1 MVQQVLHRPEQL
13 SEPDF
18 LALGL
23 QHIAY
28 IRPAKTDR
36 GTPVFGVF
44 AANGQQMGVVET
56 ADLAVAAIKQQ
67 DLEPVWVH

>member
-1 MVQQVLHRPEQL
+1 MQVQSFPEQL
-13 SEPDF
+13 SAQDF

-23 QHIAY
+23 EHVAY

-36 GTPVFGVF
+36 GTPVFGVY

-56 ADLAVAAIKQQ
+56 AKLAEAAIKQQ